1 MDNHNVTFNRE
12 AAGAAVKAAQAH
24 QAPRN
29 SQDLHNFQRLRNRRN
44 NTTKTRFQVRSRK
57 RSVRFRRINMEPRAR
72 IGKNRG
78 QQNFSDQDLNHF
90 LFAFGDVNQSLD
102 GTRKVFDEIMTDFIT
117 EICFESARS
126 AQLAGRQKVKLDD
139 VKFACRKNP
148 AYLGKIEESIDK
160 KAEIDRAKKLVDVND
175 DKIIKSGVK
184 ALEEELGDADDDADT
199 NTVGGKSG
207 AGK

>member
-1 MDNHNVTFNRE
+1 MRVLERI
-12 AAGAAVKAAQAH
+12 AANKTSPIKIVSTTPPPSTGIKVK
-24 QAPRN
+24 
-29 SQDLHNFQRLRNRRN
+29 
-44 NTTKTRFQVRSRK
+44 TTNKFLV
-57 RSVRFRRINMEPRAR
+57 
-72 IGKNRG
+72 
-78 QQNFSDQDLNHF
+78 NHF
-90 LFAFGDVNQSLD
+90 LFAFGDAHQPLD

-148 AYLGKIEESIDK
+148 AYLGKMEETIDK

-184 ALEEELGDADDDADT
+184 ALEEELGDADDDADA
-199 NTVGGKSG
+199 NTG
-207 AGK
+207 AKIAAGN

>member
-1 MDNHNVTFNRE
+1 
-12 AAGAAVKAAQAH
+12 
-24 QAPRN
+24 
-29 SQDLHNFQRLRNRRN
+29 
-44 NTTKTRFQVRSRK
+44 
-57 RSVRFRRINMEPRAR
+57 MEPRAR